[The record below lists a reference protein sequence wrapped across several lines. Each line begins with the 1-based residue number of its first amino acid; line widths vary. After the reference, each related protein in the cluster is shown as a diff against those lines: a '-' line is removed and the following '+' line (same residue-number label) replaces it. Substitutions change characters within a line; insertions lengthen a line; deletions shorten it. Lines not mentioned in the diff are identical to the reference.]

1 MDRRPLTV
9 IVPTLNEEEML
20 PACLES
26 VRFADEILVV
36 DSFSTDRT
44 GAIARAAGARFLQNR
59 FIDFSAQKNW
69 AIERAAHEWIL
80 QVDADER
87 VTPALRAGIEAILVA
102 GPDRAA
108 YRMPR
113 RNYFLGRP
121 MRHTG
126 WGRDA
131 VVRLFRRT
139 ARFEGEVHEELRVDG
154 PIGELEG
161 ALDHHSFRS
170 FAQYWS
176 KMLSYSA
183 LGAARLRREGRRA
196 GPAQVALHPLAY
208 FLKMYVL
215 RLGFLDGMHGLVLS
229 LLGATTV
236 YFKYARLWELQVA
249 AAGGDGG
256 PGSPAGAAGPEAPR

>member
-1 MDRRPLTV
+1 LDHRPLTV

-59 FIDFSAQKNW
+59 FVDFSTQKNW
-69 AIERAAHEWIL
+69 AIARAAHEWIL

-87 VTPALRAGIEAILVA
+87 VTPALRDEIETLLKE
-102 GPDRAA
+102 GPGRAA
-108 YRMPR
+108 YRIPR
-113 RNYFLGRP
+113 RNYFLDRP

-131 VVRLFRRT
+131 VVRLFRRD
-139 ARFEGEVHEELRVDG
+139 ARFRGEVHETLVVDG
-154 PIGELEG
+154 PIGDLRGILE
-161 ALDHHSFRS
+161 HRTFRS
-170 FAQYWS
+170 FAQYWG

-183 LGAARLRREGRRA
+183 LGAARLHREGRRA
-196 GPAQVALHPLAY
+196 GPAQVTLRPLAY
-208 FLKMYVL
+208 FVKMYVV

-229 LLGATTV
+229 LLGAATV
-236 YFKYARLWELQVA
+236 YFKYARLWEMGL
-249 AAGGDGG
+249 AGRTADAPGG
-256 PGSPAGAAGPEAPR
+256 GGSA